1 MKSARMQTKRSR
13 IATCFTFKMESVGT
27 KRQIRMQ
34 IVQRLATQTK
44 EDRRRKSEAIW
55 RKLARLAVFRRAKT
69 VLCYVAL
76 PYEVDT
82 WSFLQR
88 MLEQGKRVVVP
99 RVQGG
104 RLALSEVRDLT
115 RDLAPGAFGV
125 WEPKPATTHP
135 VSPKALDVAL
145 VPGLAF
151 DRRGHRLGHGW
162 GYFDRLLSRV
172 PATTRT
178 VGLCFRFQLLDHLP
192 TSPHDHA
199 VQTVLA
205 A

>member
-1 MKSARMQTKRSR
+1 MRRWR
-13 IATCFTFKMESVGT
+13 IATCFIFKMSRPGVGT
-27 KRQIRMQ
+27 KHHIRMRS
-34 IVQRLATQTK
+34 VQGLTTQPK
-44 EDRRRKSEAIW
+44 EERRRKSEVIW
-55 RKLARLAVFRRAKT
+55 RKLARLAVFRRART

-99 RVQGG
+99 KVKGR
-104 RLALSEVRDLT
+104 RLALSEVRDVT

-125 WEPKPATTHP
+125 WEPKPSTTRP
-135 VSPKALDVAL
+135 VNPKALDVAL

-151 DRRGHRLGHGW
+151 DREGNRLGHGG
-162 GYFDRLLSRV
+162 GYFDRLLASL
-172 PATTRT
+172 PPSTTT
-178 VGLCFRFQLLDHLP
+178 VGLCFRFQLLDRLP
-192 TSPHDHA
+192 TSSHDHA